1 MDKSHYS
8 VLQQHSRHRQKHG
21 DTNVHYP
28 CFAQCAARPVD
39 RMKYHPATIVSVDH
53 DPDAKLRYQV
63 YFDSMDK
70 HSTAYCDTDA
80 VVLDS
85 TVKAMLV
92 AARDS
97 GDDPADFPD
106 DVFMDEPDDVKATAA
121 LLGPNRHHWE
131 AAKHKEMDGVTE
143 EGRAVMVKSFPEDAK
158 VLPTKLVCKKKRKP
172 DGTLDKFKMRC
183 TTRGDLDKSY
193 YSDFDVFA
201 PTANLHTFRLL
212 MTLCILHGCMP
223 YHYDV
228 SQAFLQ
234 APIPEDEQYYIKFPK
249 QYTHPD
255 GYIGAKMLYA
265 LYGHRTSGRLW
276 SDTAHKFMSDNF
288 PTLKRSTYDECL
300 YIGTVDGKLLFVL
313 IYVDDF
319 VVGAQDEATRVN
331 FHNRLMNTFTATY
344 SGLINQF
351 LQLKIDV
358 TTKVNDNGDSV
369 PVKIDISNERSI
381 EHLAAKFQINTAKQ
395 QPRSPMLEGLNI
407 RVPNAESI
415 DRSIETPCGCGLFR
429 TCGSPFGD
437 GVSYG
442 FGELGCNGGKRK
454 RVGFGDE
461 DEEAAP
467 RRPSGGTGVAQLPVL
482 DAARRAELAAM
493 GETCRTVSDET
504 LARALRGELAP
515 EDITRPSGEQR
526 SLAGVVTKGPLQ
538 GVNLLVSAPRRLQP
552 LEEARISWGQ
562 HGGFTVESKAPKCKT
577 MAEWTRGFMTV
588 ICEAPD
594 AERES
599 LMDFL
604 EWAKKSSLLFCL
616 LSFVTPGLL

>member
-1 MDKSHYS
+1 MPSNALRPRRPTPSPHLRKADNTFTFNTFLTTFMPTVSAKLIDNAKRYRYVGNLPNSVYLCFDTAKAKLKELAKPTFLPDYDIISKHLANTDEALREPSTDAEPYTRSLYPIRRPHELKSNAILDIACSKHGTETHAYVQVHDAQQNLPVWTKLKHYLAMDKSHYS

-143 EGRAVMVKSFPEDAK
+143 EGRAVMVKSFPKDAK

-344 SGLINQF
+344 SGVINQF

-381 EHLAAKFQINTAKQ
+381 EHLAAKFQINAAKQ
-395 QPRSPMLEGLNI
+395 QPRSLMLEGLNI
-407 RVPNAESI
+407 
-415 DRSIETPCGCGLFR
+415 
-429 TCGSPFGD
+429 
-437 GVSYG
+437 
-442 FGELGCNGGKRK
+442 
-454 RVGFGDE
+454 
-461 DEEAAP
+461 
-467 RRPSGGTGVAQLPVL
+467 
-482 DAARRAELAAM
+482 
-493 GETCRTVSDET
+493 
-504 LARALRGELAP
+504 
-515 EDITRPSGEQR
+515 
-526 SLAGVVTKGPLQ
+526 
-538 GVNLLVSAPRRLQP
+538 
-552 LEEARISWGQ
+552 
-562 HGGFTVESKAPKCKT
+562 KT
-577 MAEWTRGFMTV
+577 A
-588 ICEAPD
+588 
-594 AERES
+594 
-599 LMDFL
+599 
-604 EWAKKSSLLFCL
+604 
-616 LSFVTPGLL
+616 